1 MVNWSRWDPEPA
13 MFRSIISALGGKSLI
28 RFVPLF
34 NRENIGSYLSRS
46 WSVSWPLTLIMVFE
60 FLIGLTDVYI
70 AGKISKEIQAT
81 YGFVIQLYFIFI
93 VIANALTV
101 GTVSVVSRLYTSGD
115 KIELTKA
122 VFSSLLTAAAA
133 GIILAV
139 AGIFFS
145 PEVIRLLN
153 IPEELK
159 DFVIPFVEIYAL
171 GLIFHYL
178 LINCN
183 GILRSCQMVKRSL
196 KTMALVC
203 LINIALNFLLVFH
216 TSLSFKG
223 IAAATASSVFIGSMI
238 NLVYV
243 RNIMTDAR
251 NFSTNMVKRMIGI
264 GWPIGMLQVLWQ
276 LSSMVIFLILSAL
289 PENKVEILAALTT
302 GLRIE
307 SAIYLPVFGFNMANA
322 VIVGNLLGENKQED
336 AFRSGIMTAAIG
348 VFIVTMMV
356 VAVIL
361 NARWII
367 SFLSSNEIV
376 IRESVKY
383 LYISMVS
390 EPFMAWG
397 IILGG
402 GLAGAGDTKSV
413 MMRVALSVWLVR
425 IPLSFVLVV
434 LLGFGPASVWWSM
447 NISQFLQA
455 FLISKRYL
463 NRGWFLKGKE
473 TI

>member
-1 MVNWSRWDPEPA
+1 MT
-13 MFRSIISALGGKSLI
+13 F
-28 RFVPLF
+28 
-34 NRENIGSYLSRS
+34 
-46 WSVSWPLTLIMVFE
+46 IMVFE

-70 AGKISKEIQAT
+70 AGKVSKEIQAT

-115 KIELTKA
+115 KTEGNKA
-122 VFSSLLTAAAA
+122 VFSSLVTAVGA
-133 GIILAV
+133 GIVLAA

-145 PEVIRLLN
+145 PEIIRLLN

-159 DFVIPFVEIYAL
+159 HFAIPFIEIYAL
-171 GLIFHYL
+171 GLLFHYL

-183 GILRSCQMVKRSL
+183 GILRSCGMVKRSL

-203 LINIALNFLLVFH
+203 GINIALNFLLVFH
-216 TSLSFKG
+216 TSLSFRG

-238 NLVYV
+238 SLAYV
-243 RNIMTDAR
+243 RRVMSGEK
-251 NFSTNMVKRMIGI
+251 NFSMNMVKKMVGI
-264 GWPIGMLQVLWQ
+264 GWPIGLLQVLWQ
-276 LSSMVIFLILSAL
+276 LSSMALFLILSAL

-322 VIVGNLLGENKQED
+322 VIVGNLMGEKKQED
-336 AFRSGIMTAAIG
+336 AFRSGVMTAAIG

-356 VAVIL
+356 FVVIL
-361 NARWII
+361 NARWIV
-367 SFLSSNEIV
+367 SFLSSNPIV

-383 LYISMVS
+383 LYISMIS
-390 EPFMAWG
+390 EPVMAWG
-397 IILGG
+397 VILAG
-402 GLAGAGDTKSV
+402 GLNGAGDTRSV
-413 MMRVALSVWLVR
+413 LVRVALSIWLVR

-434 LLGFGPASVWWSM
+434 FFGFGPASVWWSM
-447 NISQFLQA
+447 NISQFIQA
-455 FLISKRYL
+455 FMISKRYL
-463 NRGWFLKGKE
+463 DKGWLAQGQK

>member
-1 MVNWSRWDPEPA
+1 MRLLTLFKREE
-13 MFRSIISALGGKSLI
+13 I
-28 RFVPLF
+28 R
-34 NRENIGSYLSRS
+34 SYLSRS

-70 AGKISKEIQAT
+70 AGRVSKEIQAT

-115 KIELTKA
+115 KAELSKA
-122 VFSSLLTAAAA
+122 VFSSLLTAAGA
-133 GIILAV
+133 GIVLAV
-139 AGIFFS
+139 AGVLFS
-145 PEVIRLLN
+145 PEIIRFLN

-159 DFVIPFVEIYAL
+159 HFAIPFVEIYAT
-171 GLIFHYL
+171 GLLFHYL

-196 KTMALVC
+196 KTMALACV
-203 LINIALNFLLVFH
+203 INIVLNFFLVFY
-216 TSLSFKG
+216 TPLGFRG

-238 NLVYV
+238 NLAYV
-243 RNIMTDAR
+243 RSVMTGVKH
-251 NFSTNMVKRMIGI
+251 FSMDRVKKMIGI
-264 GWPIGMLQVLWQ
+264 GWPIGLLQVLWQ
-276 LSSMVIFLILSAL
+276 LSSMVLFLILSAL

-322 VIVGNLLGENKQED
+322 VIVGNLLGEKKQED

-356 VAVIL
+356 IAVIL
-361 NARWII
+361 NARWIV
-367 SFLSSNEIV
+367 SFLSPNAIV

-383 LYISMVS
+383 LYISMIS

-402 GLAGAGDTKSV
+402 GLIGAGDTRSV
-413 MMRVALSVWLVR
+413 LMRVALSVWLVR
-425 IPLSFVLVV
+425 IPLSYILVV

-447 NISQFLQA
+447 NLSQFLQA
-455 FLISKRYL
+455 FLISERYL
-463 NRGWFLKGKE
+463 NRGWLSKS
-473 TI
+473 

>member
-1 MVNWSRWDPEPA
+1 MRLLTLFKREE
-13 MFRSIISALGGKSLI
+13 I
-28 RFVPLF
+28 RF
-34 NRENIGSYLSRS
+34 YLSRS
-46 WSVSWPLTLIMVFE
+46 WSASWPLTLIMVFE

-70 AGKISKEIQAT
+70 AGRVSKEIQAT

-115 KIELTKA
+115 KAELSKA
-122 VFSSLLTAAAA
+122 VFSSLLTAAGA
-133 GIILAV
+133 GIVLAV
-139 AGIFFS
+139 AGVLFS
-145 PEVIRLLN
+145 PEIIRFLN

-159 DFVIPFVEIYAL
+159 HFAIPFVEIYAT
-171 GLIFHYL
+171 GLLFHYL

-203 LINIALNFLLVFH
+203 LINIGLNFFLVFY
-216 TSLSFKG
+216 TPLGFRG

-238 NLVYV
+238 NLAYV
-243 RNIMTDAR
+243 RSVMTGVKH
-251 NFSTNMVKRMIGI
+251 FSMDRVKKMIGI
-264 GWPIGMLQVLWQ
+264 GWPIGLLQVLWQ
-276 LSSMVIFLILSAL
+276 LSSMVLFLILSAL

-322 VIVGNLLGENKQED
+322 VIVGNLLGEKKQED

-356 VAVIL
+356 IAVIL
-361 NARWII
+361 NARWIV
-367 SFLSSNEIV
+367 SFLSPNAIV

-383 LYISMVS
+383 LYISMIS

-402 GLAGAGDTKSV
+402 GLIGAGDTRSV
-413 MMRVALSVWLVR
+413 LMRVALSVWLVR
-425 IPLSFVLVV
+425 IPLSYILVV

-447 NISQFLQA
+447 NLSQFLQA
-455 FLISKRYL
+455 FLISERYL
-463 NRGWFLKGKE
+463 NRGWLSKS
-473 TI
+473 